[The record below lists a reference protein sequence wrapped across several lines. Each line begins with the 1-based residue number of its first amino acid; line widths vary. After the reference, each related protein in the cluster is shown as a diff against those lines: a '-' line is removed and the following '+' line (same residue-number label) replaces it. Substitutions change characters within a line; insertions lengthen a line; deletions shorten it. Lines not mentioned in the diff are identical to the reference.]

1 MTEEYNGY
9 IEITGNTDEINAQME
24 CMDYSQL
31 YVNEY
36 LIIHNTDDGKNTE
49 LRYDGKQ
56 FVALRLPPSSYVKA
70 KNSLQRCALDLLL
83 NKDITTVAILGGYG
97 SGKSYLS
104 MIMGLYHIKEKGNQS
119 KLIGIRE
126 AMGEG
131 KSVGFLPGTLEEKT
145 GAFFTPLIQQLPGGE
160 FEYNDLV
167 RREVIETHIP
177 FYLKGCTFN
186 DSIMVIDEAEDLS
199 ESQIRLIGTRVGKN
213 SRIFFS
219 GDYKQSLICKNLNN
233 PLVKMCYE
241 LRGNP
246 LFGCIT
252 LNEDVRSETSK
263 MFANLFQR

>member
-1 MTEEYNGY
+1 MEEEYKGY
-9 IEITGNTDEINAQME
+9 IEIIGTTDEINEQME
-24 CMDYSQL
+24 KLDYSRL

-36 LIIHNTDDGKNTE
+36 VIIHNNDDGKNTE
-49 LRYDGKQ
+49 LRYDGRQ
-56 FVALRLPPSSYVKA
+56 LVALRLPPSSYIKA

-83 NKDITTVAILGGYG
+83 NKDITAVAILGGYG

-104 MIMGLYHIKEKGNQS
+104 MLMGLYHIKEKANQET
-119 KLIGIRE
+119 LVGIRE

-160 FEYNDLV
+160 YEYKDLV
-167 RREVIETHIP
+167 ARGVFETHIP
-177 FYLKGCTFN
+177 FYLKGCTFD
-186 DSIMVIDEAEDLS
+186 DSILVVDEAEDLS

-213 SRIFFS
+213 SRVFFS

-252 LNEDVRSETSK
+252 LNEDVRSDTSK
-263 MFANLFQR
+263 MFANLFQG